1 MANGL
6 KFVAINN
13 IPLEKNRR
21 SRFNVVKQAARTPQA
36 VSSRTWAVA
45 CRNFPLTSWRG
56 AVAARRPRRTSS
68 CFANATPERPAL
80 HFTILGA
87 SPRYQRDGISGAQ
100 LPAPFRRIGIII
112 NRKSPRLEGTS
123 AWVRRGAAD
132 SGTLRAQRWRPRER
146 LTSIGR
152 EKLFGRNS
160 AQART

>member
-1 MANGL
+1 MPEFSFNIVAGSRCG
-6 KFVAINN
+6 KHDHGAPQFVLGQCDAGR
-13 IPLEKNRR
+13 L
-21 SRFNVVKQAARTPQA
+21 
-36 VSSRTWAVA
+36 
-45 CRNFPLTSWRG
+45 
-56 AVAARRPRRTSS
+56 
-68 CFANATPERPAL
+68 AL

-152 EKLFGRNS
+152 ENYLPENRRRLEHRDPRRVASLIHFPLNPDGASSIIADR
-160 AQART
+160 QAPLTWE